1 MATPYQVSFNKLKFI
16 YDQCAPKEES
26 KDKNSKVVND
36 EFTILKK
43 KIHEDLRGVRKALK
57 EREQLFIENENSS
70 ETAEASY
77 RIRCSI
83 KAVRESANSL
93 KELANKSEKKMLK
106 KKNLSPE
113 ERQFIEKRKDIV
125 NLVFKHIEEC
135 EMLEKKRFSDKVANE
150 RKKLFASPTKES
162 GGGTNNLVAG
172 NPFGTEGDK
181 DPYMDT
187 NLEDFDIDEDLM
199 QIKMTNQ
206 EIDQQLDEIS
216 EGVKI
221 VKQIAIGINDELDKQ
236 EVIID
241 RVEEKVD
248 IAQAHIENLNEKM
261 HTIVEKSMKGEK
273 YMLNAILAMIIVT
286 IIGFILIKVIS
297 YFN

>member
-1 MATPYQVSFNKLKFI
+1 LNKLKFI
-16 YDQCAPKEES
+16 LDQCAPKKEN
-26 KDKNSKVVND
+26 KDKESAVVND

-43 KIHEDLRGVRKALK
+43 KIHEDLRGVRKSLK
-57 EREQLFIENENSS
+57 EREQLFIEKDNSS

-83 KAVRESANSL
+83 KAVRENANTL
-93 KELANKSEKKMLK
+93 KEMAYKTERKMLKK

-113 ERQFIEKRKDIV
+113 EKQFIEKRKDIV

-150 RKKLFASPTKES
+150 RKKLFASPTKENA
-162 GGGTNNLVAG
+162 GAANNMVSG
-172 NPFGTEGDK
+172 NPFGGAGEEK

-187 NLEDFDIDEDLM
+187 NLEDFDIDEDLI

-221 VKQIAIGINDELDKQ
+221 VKQIAIGINEELEKQ

-248 IAQAHIENLNEKM
+248 IAQEHLETLNSKM

-273 YMLNAILAMIIVT
+273 YMLNAILVMIIVT
-286 IIGFILIKVIS
+286 SRGFIIIKILS